1 MAKTNQD
8 QHFKFSPQRHVL
20 FYKLFFDNKDN
31 KHPRQISVAE
41 TLKPFRQSS
50 FFSSLPPP
58 PPPHFFSEF
67 GTESCPPAERGE
79 EDTVNTIARP
89 KIDSYHL
96 HRLKTRERLKLIP
109 GVQNIRHLINIREN
123 YFQLN
128 FLMITFS

>member
-41 TLKPFRQSS
+41 TIQALQAII
-50 FFSSLPPP
+50 FFLI

-79 EDTVNTIARP
+79 EDIVNTIARP

-96 HRLKTRERLKLIP
+96 HRLRTRERLKLIP
-109 GVQNIRHLINIREN
+109 GVQNVRHLINIREN

-128 FLMITFS
+128 FLMIAFS

>member
-20 FYKLFFDNKDN
+20 VYKLFFDNKDN

-50 FFSSLPPP
+50 FFSSLPPI
-58 PPPHFFSEF
+58 FFQNL
-67 GTESCPPAERGE
+67 GLKVAPPAERGE

-96 HRLKTRERLKLIP
+96 HRLRTRERLKLIP
-109 GVQNIRHLINIREN
+109 GVQNVRYLINIREN